1 MLKVRRLVEHDFVEP
16 GPQLEVHGYVFM
28 KPAVSYVHIHTR
40 YVPGTR
46 FHRAQVSYKINI
58 IILLWKKYFC
68 FAYRQAFSS
77 GRGSF
82 LVLSVAVGG
91 TWQAIPENATIES
104 RLQRVAQTG
113 QSTQDRR
120 LLYVEMLKKATA
132 AVSSGAQL
140 VPPDTMRAI
149 VQTFES
155 SINTAAMISS
165 GQEAVL
171 GNPQAV
177 RQPAVGSQGTR
188 EKSSVEYG
196 GAKGRRRAQAN
207 HT

>member
-1 MLKVRRLVEHDFVEP
+1 MNLLSFLCGCCFVTDA
-16 GPQLEVHGYVFM
+16 GF
-28 KPAVSYVHIHTR
+28 KPAVQGKIIEALTGERPNTR
-40 YVPGTR
+40 AIQNHAAA
-46 FHRAQVSYKINI
+46 HRRRKTPYDT
-58 IILLWKKYFC
+58 
-68 FAYRQAFSS
+68 
-77 GRGSF
+77 
-82 LVLSVAVGG
+82 VAVGG